1 MLTEDF
7 IKKLGSTYKTK
18 EMWKMIKKQSE
29 IKDFEKLN
37 RLFDEVNK
45 NDTRTKSRKA

>member
-1 MLTEDF
+1 MTDF

-18 EMWKMIKKQSE
+18 EEWEKIKEQSE

-37 RLFDEVNK
+37 RLFDEAEENNNIV
-45 NDTRTKSRKA
+45 AE